1 VVALFTVVGENG
13 SLCDLR
19 HLSGEGVHWR
29 PEGVGALP
37 FCVVAG
43 VQGAVEVAIG
53 NELMLG
59 SYGGGKMNRVRLDWV
74 QGGPTD
80 SVSDEGVGE
89 GGLVR
94 LLALVH
100 GAERR

>member
-1 VVALFTVVGENG
+1 MVRENG

-19 HLSGEGVHWR
+19 HLSGEGVNWR

-37 FCVVAG
+37 FCVVAR

-59 SYGGGKMNRVRLDWV
+59 SYGGGKMNRMRLDWM
-74 QGGPTD
+74 QGGPID
-80 SVSDEGVGE
+80 SVSDEGVRE
-89 GGLVR
+89 GV
-94 LLALVH
+94 
-100 GAERR
+100 